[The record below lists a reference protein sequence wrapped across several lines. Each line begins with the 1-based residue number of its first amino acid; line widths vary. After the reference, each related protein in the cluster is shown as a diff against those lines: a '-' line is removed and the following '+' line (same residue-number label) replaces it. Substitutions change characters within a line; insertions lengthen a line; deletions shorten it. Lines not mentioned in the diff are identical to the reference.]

1 MKKFSYL
8 LAIGLIGALFT
19 MPLKSHAET
28 VTIVSNTSSGIERAE
43 YTATLSDGTI
53 LGFCYLSNS
62 GSYFCGAI
70 SQKTSLTVPDS
81 VILYSSSSTNRYPV
95 KYIGY
100 NRLDF
105 DNAQSVTSLT
115 LPSLVTSLHYMAPT
129 VKTLHVKSYINNV
142 STGCLSELTKVLVP
156 SSTLSSYFD
165 NSNWLNYVLINAE
178 GTSPLK
184 ITISMT
190 KPGEFAQL
198 LLQKTDDWRKVN
210 ELTVTGELNTD
221 DLNNFKRMKQLT
233 ILDLSGAT
241 ITDIPS
247 YFDENSNGFGVLETL
262 KLPNLNTI
270 GNYAFQYCRKLKSVT
285 MPKVTTIGDYAF
297 RDCYKLQNITLPVGV
312 TAINSRAFLSCGLK
326 SIIIPNTI
334 TKISNYCFN
343 GCTALASAS
352 IPTSVTEIGYS
363 AFDNTALT
371 SISLPGVEIIYGYAF
386 QNCKQLSNVSFA
398 EGLWKLDGQPFN
410 GCTALTEIDLPSSL
424 REVNDAAFRNCYGI
438 KTVTSRAVTPPT
450 HGSGGA
456 LLYGCDMT
464 DVKLYVPAMS
474 IDNYRAQY
482 GWKTFYTILPME
494 EKLTDVLI
502 YDNATIDDA
511 SQFASN
517 CNFTIDYFNQY
528 RNGSNQYSYGLVEY
542 NGSSTLSLG
551 NYVQMHHLGTAASN
565 DPYSYYAHH
574 TALIANGTMRA
585 NNVKTKLYTQ
595 SNYYWYFISL
605 PYDVKVS
612 DITYTEGTQFV
623 IRKYSGYNRAQSSTN
638 TWLNLTPDS
647 TMHAYEGYIL
657 KCNRN
662 DFTIF
667 EFPAI
672 NNSNKN
678 KIFEK
683 GSVYIPLKEYLS
695 EFEHNRSWNLIGNP
709 YPCYYDTR
717 FMDFTAPIT
726 VWNRHN
732 NRYDAYSPVDD
743 SFILRP
749 AQAFF
754 VQRPVGKENIKFNKD
769 GRQKNPTVRPMN
781 TMGNRIASNRQL
793 YNVYFTNGD
802 NEDHTR
808 FVFSDGASC
817 SYELDKDASKLIAVD
832 NTSLLVYTVEN
843 GVRYAIN
850 ERDLADGI
858 VRLGIYAPADGEY
871 HLSLE
876 TNATETVTL
885 IDHENEV
892 ASSLLGDYVF
902 KAKAG
907 YHDARFTLVFGQS
920 GIIEVDNDS
929 LKIDVNDGI
938 VSANVRCN
946 VYTIDGRMVGTCDSE
961 NTINLAKG
969 IYVICGNNVTRK
981 IVVK

>member
-8 LAIGLIGALFT
+8 LAIGLIGALFM
-19 MPLKSHAET
+19 MPLKSYAET
-28 VTIVSNTSSGIERAE
+28 VTIVSNSSSGIESAE
-43 YTATLSDGTI
+43 YTATLSDGTV
-53 LGFCYLSNS
+53 LGFRYLNNS
-62 GSYFCGAI
+62 GTYFCGAI

-81 VILYSSSSTNRYPV
+81 VILYSSSSTNRYPI

-115 LPSLVTSLHYMAPT
+115 LPSLVTSLDRMAPT
-129 VKTLHVKSYINNV
+129 VKTLHVKSYINSV
-142 STGCLSELTKVLVP
+142 STSCLSELTKVLVP
-156 SSTLSSYFD
+156 SSTLSSYLD
-165 NSNWLNYVLINAE
+165 NSNWLNFVLINAE
-178 GTSPLK
+178 GSSPLK
-184 ITISMT
+184 ITINMT

-198 LLQKTDDWRKVN
+198 LLEKTDDWRKVN

-221 DLNNFKRMKQLT
+221 DLNVFKRMKQLT
-233 ILDLSGAT
+233 KLDLSGAT

-262 KLPNLNTI
+262 KLPNLNSI
-270 GNYAFQYCRKLKSVT
+270 GNYAFQYCRKLKSVS
-285 MPKVTTIGDYAF
+285 MPKVNTIGEYAF
-297 RDCYKLQNITLPVGV
+297 RDCYKLQSITLPAGI
-312 TAINSRAFLSCGLK
+312 TSINNCAFQSCGLK
-326 SIIIPNTI
+326 SINIPNTI
-334 TKISNYCFN
+334 NKINNYCFN
-343 GCTALASAS
+343 GCTALASAT
-352 IPTSVTEIGYS
+352 IPASVTEIGYK
-363 AFDNTALT
+363 AFYNTALT
-371 SISLPGVEIIYGYAF
+371 SISLPGVKIIYGYAF
-386 QNCKQLSNVSFA
+386 QNCKQLSNVSFG
-398 EGLWKLDGQPFN
+398 EGLWKLEEQPFN
-410 GCTALTEIDLPSSL
+410 GCTALTEINLPASL
-424 REVNDAAFRNCYGI
+424 LQVNDAAFRNCSGI
-438 KTVTSRAVTPPT
+438 KKVICKAVTPPT

-464 DVKLYVPAMS
+464 DVKLYVPSMS
-474 IDNYRAQY
+474 IDTYRAQN
-482 GWKTFYTILPME
+482 GWKTFYTILPLE
-494 EKLTDVLI
+494 EQLSSVYF
-502 YDNATIDDA
+502 YDSETINDA
-511 SQFASN
+511 SSFASN
-517 CNFTIDYFNQY
+517 CDFTLGWEYQY
-528 RNGSNQYSYGLVEY
+528 RNGSNQYLCGAVDY

-551 NYVQMHHLGTAASN
+551 HYTQNHYLGSANSSNPYSN
-565 DPYSYYAHH
+565 DAHQ
-574 TALIANGTMRA
+574 TSLIANGNMRA
-585 NNVKTKLYTQ
+585 NSVKTTMRTYST
-595 SNYYWYFISL
+595 SYWYFISL
-605 PYDVKVS
+605 PYDVKIS

-657 KCNRN
+657 KCNKQN
-662 DFTIF
+662 ADFT
-667 EFPAI
+667 FPAI

-683 GSVYIPLKEYLS
+683 GSVYVPLNEYLS

-726 VWNRHN
+726 VWNRYN

-749 AQAFF
+749 AQSFF
-754 VQRPVGKENIKFNKD
+754 VQRPVGKENIKFNKA
-769 GRQKNPTVRPMN
+769 GRQKDATVRQIN
-781 TMGNRIASNRQL
+781 NMGNRIASNRQL
-793 YNVYFTNGD
+793 YNVYLVNGD

-808 FVFSDGASC
+808 FVFSEGASR
-817 SYELDKDASKLIAVD
+817 SYELDKDASKLIADD

-850 ERDLADGI
+850 ERNMADGI
-858 VRLGIYAPADGEY
+858 VRLGFYAPADGEY

-876 TNATETVTL
+876 TNAIETFTL

-892 ASSLLGDYVF
+892 SSSMFGDYVF

-907 YHDARFTLVFGQS
+907 YHDGRFTLVFGQS
-920 GIIEVDNDS
+920 GIIEVDNDN

-969 IYVICGNNVTRK
+969 IYVICGNNITRK